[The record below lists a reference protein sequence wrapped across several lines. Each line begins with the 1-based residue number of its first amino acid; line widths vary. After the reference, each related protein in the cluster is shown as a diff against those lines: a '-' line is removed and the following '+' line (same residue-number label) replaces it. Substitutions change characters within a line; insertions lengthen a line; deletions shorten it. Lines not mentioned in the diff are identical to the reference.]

1 MLEKLN
7 SYLSDVQVNY
17 MNVRG
22 YHWYVVGKQFFALH
36 SKFEE
41 IYNNLN
47 EMADEVAESVL
58 MLEEKPLYSFTDYI
72 KITSV
77 TPGSFL

>member
-1 MLEKLN
+1 
-7 SYLSDVQVNY
+7 
-17 MNVRG
+17 
-22 YHWYVVGKQFFALH
+22 
-36 SKFEE
+36 
-41 IYNNLN
+41 
-47 EMADEVAESVL
+47 MADEVAESVL